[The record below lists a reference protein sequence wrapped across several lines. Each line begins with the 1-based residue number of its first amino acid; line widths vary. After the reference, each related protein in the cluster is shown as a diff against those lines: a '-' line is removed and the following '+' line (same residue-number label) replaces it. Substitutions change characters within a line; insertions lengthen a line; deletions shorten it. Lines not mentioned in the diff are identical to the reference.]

1 MRLFALNLAIAIIW
15 VAVWGNASFAN
26 LLLGFAVGFVALWV
40 VKPLFGEPTYFQRFV
55 GVLRLIGYF
64 LYDLFMSSIRVIH
77 DVLTPEIH
85 SKPGIIAVP
94 LDAETDAE
102 ILLTANLISLTP
114 GTLSLDVSSDRK
126 ILYVHAMF
134 LEDVEEMRR
143 GLKDGMEAKILEAM
157 R

>member
-40 VKPLFGEPTYFQRFV
+40 VKPLFGETGYFQRLID
-55 GVLRLIGYF
+55 GIQLIGYF
-64 LYDLFMSSIRVIH
+64 LYDLFVSSLRVIH
-77 DVLTPEIH
+77 DVLTPQIH

-126 ILYVHAMF
+126 VLYVHAMF
-134 LEDVEEMRR
+134 LEDVDEVKR
-143 GLKDGMEAKILEAM
+143 GLKAGMETKILEAL